1 MERLQRREIW
11 KNIGKCGIS
20 DLNCESNSITSW
32 PWSVSLSQFSILSMD
47 RLRGNYINMTSYQPC
62 LVASVYLYVISIKT
76 LKNQSFVTVRHF
88 SLVLNQISH
97 WLHLRSCPSTEKR
110 FICNERFPT
119 LFLFLFIDRLHITS
133 YLPYRSC
140 CIYRTDKVLQ
150 FFCFPIIW
158 MCTERLISLLEMP
171 IVRWS
176 IN

>member
-1 MERLQRREIW
+1 MVSQSVTIF
-11 KNIGKCGIS
+11 NIIDG
-20 DLNCESNSITSW
+20 SITRKLHHYDVISALSGCVSI
-32 PWSVSLSQFSILSMD
+32 SVCD
-47 RLRGNYINMTSYQPC
+47 
-62 LVASVYLYVISIKT
+62 SIKT
-76 LKNQSFVTVRHF
+76 LKNRSF
-88 SLVLNQISH
+88 
-97 WLHLRSCPSTEKR
+97 HLRFCPSIEKR